1 MRQILPLLVFLLLIV
16 SCQSHHP
23 IDTIISNF
31 GGDPENVTIA
41 GQSAGAFSVNYLAAS
56 PLARGLFHKAIAQS
70 GAAILPTGRLSVDNS
85 LAAAE
90 VRGLQFAE
98 SMGTTSISDLRNIPA
113 ESLVSSQ
120 GQIGSPIIDGYVLPE
135 QEIPIA
141 AVCHT
146 GRNLNLLITM
156 PSSLRIRS
164 T

>member
-1 MRQILPLLVFLLLIV
+1 MRQLLPLLIFLLLIV
-16 SCQSHHP
+16 SCQPNHP

-41 GQSAGAFSVNYLAAS
+41 GQLAGVFSVNYLAAS
-56 PLARGLFHKAIAQS
+56 PLARGFFHRAIAHS
-70 GAAILPTGRLSVDNS
+70 GAAILPTDRLSADNS

-90 VRGLQFAE
+90 ERGLQFAL
-98 SMGTTSISDLRNIPA
+98 SMGTTFISDLRKIPA
-113 ESLVSSQ
+113 ESLVSAQ

-135 QEIPIA
+135 QEIQTA
-141 AVCHT
+141 ANCPT

-156 PSSLRIRS
+156 PS